1 MSPRSSAAFSGPL
14 AQDFEAF
21 LAYRRD
27 LRTFHAHLGVT
38 LRHLDRFLARHAAAA
53 LTPELVDEW
62 MATLTDRA
70 PSTRR
75 NHFRVARQFCLFRAR
90 ADPAAYVPDVL
101 GAPRVTTRFR
111 PYIYSDRE
119 IRALVEAAAR
129 LPGRVRPHTYVTL
142 LLILYTTGVRLGEAV
157 RLQLGDVD
165 RGTATLHIREGKFRK
180 ARLVPIT
187 ASLLAHLETYL
198 AQRRRAGAPTHPTAP
213 LFWSPHQRPYSL
225 VGLQAG
231 ISRLLSTVCGK
242 RPGRG
247 TGPRAHDIRHSFA
260 VHRLLRWYREGADV
274 QSMLPLLATYLGH
287 QSFVSTQVYLTATP
301 ELLAEASRRFHH
313 GFGAVI
319 SLSEGCHDIG

>member
-101 GAPRVTTRFR
+101 GAPRVSNSLQNGINETICGR
-111 PYIYSDRE
+111 PPATKVFLR
-119 IRALVEAAAR
+119 IRSQ
-129 LPGRVRPHTYVTL
+129 PN
-142 LLILYTTGVRLGEAV
+142 
-157 RLQLGDVD
+157 
-165 RGTATLHIREGKFRK
+165 
-180 ARLVPIT
+180 
-187 ASLLAHLETYL
+187 
-198 AQRRRAGAPTHPTAP
+198 
-213 LFWSPHQRPYSL
+213 
-225 VGLQAG
+225 
-231 ISRLLSTVCGK
+231 
-242 RPGRG
+242 
-247 TGPRAHDIRHSFA
+247 
-260 VHRLLRWYREGADV
+260 
-274 QSMLPLLATYLGH
+274 
-287 QSFVSTQVYLTATP
+287 
-301 ELLAEASRRFHH
+301 
-313 GFGAVI
+313 
-319 SLSEGCHDIG
+319 